1 MDSHS
6 AYPAR
11 KAHAPRYLDG
21 IGVVAVYAVFAVL
34 WILLSDH
41 FVAWLFKDPAEV
53 ILASTF
59 KGLLF
64 VAVTTL
70 LLFGLVRRLVS
81 RIQSAHRRELVAA
94 EERQNALQLLA
105 AIADSSD
112 DAIYA
117 KDLNGL
123 YLLFNRAASRIVGKA
138 GADVLGR
145 DDRAIFPPEQ
155 AELLMQ
161 NDRSVIEANRLIT
174 LEEVLTTVG
183 GERTFQATKGPLKDA
198 DGRLIGM
205 FGIARDITTRKD
217 AESAL
222 QRNVEELQ
230 RFNSASVGRELDMIE
245 LKRRINALSLQLGQT
260 PPFDLSFVDAADP
273 AQC

>member
-1 MDSHS
+1 
-6 AYPAR
+6 
-11 KAHAPRYLDG
+11 
-21 IGVVAVYAVFAVL
+21 
-34 WILLSDH
+34 
-41 FVAWLFKDPAEV
+41 V